1 MTGRR
6 LPIGMQTFIE
16 IRERN
21 CYYVDKTAYVER
33 LIDEGRHCYL
43 SRPRRF
49 GKSLPI
55 ADTALAHSLRLYTR
69 NPTGAGRRLP
79 CSRRSRPQQGPDGQ

>member
-21 CYYVDKTAYVER
+21 CYYVDKTATSS
-33 LIDEGRHCYL
+33 G
-43 SRPRRF
+43 
-49 GKSLPI
+49 
-55 ADTALAHSLRLYTR
+55 
-69 NPTGAGRRLP
+69 
-79 CSRRSRPQQGPDGQ
+79 